1 MFPAA
6 TTTTTLAMSSSSSYR
21 DRDNRRGDRRDDHR
35 DGRDRDRR
43 DRDDYESRGRS
54 SHRGGRGHSPSS
66 YDAEYESR
74 RFRDRRDRDRSDKYP
89 SNNRRSRSRE
99 NTSTNRRN
107 DNRYEDESRGR
118 GSTTRGREHNN
129 SYSDDNSSSRDY
141 NQQQKQNNSN
151 FDQSKEAPFDDFK
164 NNVKNKTE
172 SDEYLSKLSDEKLQE
187 SYDRYENDPSY
198 DITDGLLDNI
208 VIDKEKIH
216 TEMQERLRQHLLSEG
231 KVYPPPKPEPLPQT
245 TAFAN
250 DGSFM
255 DMFKKM
261 QEQQQRE
268 ASGGE
273 AGPSSS
279 SSATATVQVNEEKKK
294 PLEIK
299 PRPVGPMFGKRR
311 GGKILKTG
319 IVEKKKPIEDLSADA
334 APGDAWSQYMKE
346 VKRYKAVSCDV
357 DNKNRPLVK

>member
-6 TTTTTLAMSSSSSYR
+6 TTTKTTLAMSSSSSYR
-21 DRDNRRGDRRDDHR
+21 DRDNRRDSRRDDH
-35 DGRDRDRR
+35 RDRDRR

-54 SHRGGRGHSPSS
+54 FHRGGRGHSPSS

-151 FDQSKEAPFDDFK
+151 FDQSKEAPFDDCQ
-164 NNVKNKTE
+164 NNIKNKTE

-268 ASGGE
+268 AGGGE

-279 SSATATVQVNEEKKK
+279 SSATATVHQVNEEKKK

>member
-1 MFPAA
+1 
-6 TTTTTLAMSSSSSYR
+6 MSSSSSHR
-21 DRDNRRGDRRDDHR
+21 DRDNRSSHHRRDDRRSDHR
-35 DGRDRDRR
+35 
-43 DRDDYESRGRS
+43 RDDYESSSSRSRRDDRGDS
-54 SHRGGRGHSPSS
+54 SRRRAHSPSA

-74 RFRDRRDRDRSDKYP
+74 RFRDRRDRDKY
-89 SNNRRSRSRE
+89 SSSSRRSRSRDRSDRDRDRDRDQQRYSNNE
-99 NTSTNRRN
+99 ERR
-107 DNRYEDESRGR
+107 R
-118 GSTTRGREHNN
+118 HN
-129 SYSDDNSSSRDY
+129 SYSDDSSSRDY
-141 NQQQKQNNSN
+141 ENKNKRKQQPNPVP
-151 FDQSKEAPFDDFK
+151 FIHTSKEAESQQQQQSQ
-164 NNVKNKTE
+164 NNKSE
-172 SDEYLSKLSDEKLQE
+172 SEYLSKLSDEKLQE

-216 TEMQERLRQHLLSEG
+216 LEMQERLRQHLLSEG
-231 KVYPPPKPEPLPQT
+231 KVYPPPKPEPPLQT

-250 DGSFM
+250 DGSFL

-261 QEQQQRE
+261 QEQQQ
-268 ASGGE
+268 AE
-273 AGPSSS
+273 AGASTSTTLMQVAS
-279 SSATATVQVNEEKKK
+279 TATEVKK
-294 PLEIK
+294 PLEAK

-319 IVEKKKPIEDLSADA
+319 IVEKKKPVEDLSADA